1 MLSKPNLQAVCLG
14 LAIAVLTLVCA
25 MGFMFAMIN
34 ASPLLLLL
42 GPALQR
48 GIILASAGPI
58 LVGSFCFSLGAYWYG
73 ARPGRTQ
80 IGLTT
85 LTVVLTFPLL
95 LLSKAPTAENV
106 AWTLALIAVT
116 ALTVLAA
123 ATIAEK
129 YPRRLRD
136 RSI

>member
-14 LAIAVLTLVCA
+14 LAIATLTLVCA
-25 MGFMFAMIN
+25 MGFMFAVIS

-58 LVGSFCFSLGAYWYG
+58 LVGSFCLSLGAYWYG
-73 ARPGRTQ
+73 ARPGRRQ

-85 LTVVLTFPLL
+85 LTVVLTFPPL

-129 YPRRLRD
+129 YPRRLLD